1 MLELKKLSS
10 NDGKEVYD
18 MLQGIQKE
26 ENGFTNE
33 VKDMP
38 YENFSHWLKRNDDI
52 SNSVDLPD
60 GWVPQ
65 TTFWLYCDN
74 NPVGIGRI
82 RHYLNDS
89 LKEHG
94 GHIGYAISSSYRGNG
109 YGNEILR
116 LLLIECKK
124 MGIGEVHIDPYKSNE
139 SSTKIVIRNGGKLQ
153 RETVSKNYFVVTI
166 S

>member
-1 MLELKKLSS
+1 MLELKKLSPY
-10 NDGKEVYD
+10 DGKEIYD
-18 MLQGIQKE
+18 MLQGINKE
-26 ENGFTNE
+26 ENGFINE

-38 YENFSHWLKRNDDI
+38 YEEFLHWLNQNADI
-52 SNSVDLPD
+52 SNSVNLPD

-74 NPVGIGRI
+74 TPVGIGRI

-89 LKEHG
+89 LRENG
-94 GHIGYAISSSYRGNG
+94 GHIGYAISSSYRGKG

-116 LLLIECKK
+116 LLLTECNN
-124 MGIGEVHIDPYKSNE
+124 MGISEALVDPYKSNE

-153 RETVSKNYFVVTI
+153 RETDSKNYFLITI